1 MLTGKQKRYLRKE
14 AHHLDPIFQIGKGG
28 INENMI
34 EQLNE
39 ALEKRELIK
48 IHILQNNMDDHK
60 EVANTISEQ
69 TESELVQLIGSI
81 IILYKESKEN
91 KQIELP

>member
-28 INENMI
+28 LNENMI
-34 EQLNE
+34 EQVKE

-48 IHILQNNMDDHK
+48 VHILQNNMDDHK
-60 EVANTISEQ
+60 EIATTLAKQ
-69 TESELVQLIGSI
+69 TNGELVQLIGNI
-81 IILYKESKEN
+81 IVIYKESNEN
-91 KQIELP
+91 KKIELP

>member
-14 AHHLDPIFQIGKGG
+14 AHHLDPIFQIGKAG
-28 INENMI
+28 ISENMI

-91 KQIELP
+91 KKIELP

>member
-28 INENMI
+28 LNENMI
-34 EQLNE
+34 EQVKD

-48 IHILQNNMDDHK
+48 VHILQNNMDDHK
-60 EVANTISEQ
+60 EIATTLAEQ
-69 TESELVQLIGSI
+69 TNGELVQLIGNI
-81 IILYKESKEN
+81 IVIYKESNEN
-91 KQIELP
+91 KKIELP

>member
-39 ALEKRELIK
+39 VLEKRELIK

>member
-28 INENMI
+28 LNENMI
-34 EQLNE
+34 EQVKE

-48 IHILQNNMDDHK
+48 VHILQNNMDDHK
-60 EVANTISEQ
+60 EIAASISEQ
-69 TESELVQLIGSI
+69 TDSELVQLIGSI
-81 IILYKESKEN
+81 IVLYKESKEN
-91 KQIELP
+91 KKIELP